1 MAGRPLILL
10 ANDDGVDAPGIRAL
24 DAALREAFDVVRVAP
39 EREMS
44 GQAHSITLTRPLRL
58 RRVADG
64 VHAVDGTPADCI
76 YVGLFHPDVLP
87 RRPDLIASGINHGA
101 NLGADVFYSGT
112 VAAAREGALR
122 GIPSVAFSQVGRA
135 DLAASAQRAR
145 RLVERLLEAEVP
157 PGDPPL
163 LNVNFPPGEPRG
175 TRATI
180 LGRRLYTDEVDVRRD
195 PRGREYLWI
204 GGPGAHHSPVEG
216 SDTDA
221 IDAGFVSVTPLLIRA
236 THADHL
242 GLAAWAAGNGPE
254 TPGEGT
260 PTP

>member
-1 MAGRPLILL
+1 MAERPLVLL
-10 ANDDGVDAPGIRAL
+10 ANDDGVDARGIRAL

-58 RRVADG
+58 RRVEAG
-64 VHAVDGTPADCI
+64 VFAVDGTPADCI

-87 RRPDLIASGINHGA
+87 RRPAAIVSGINHGP

-122 GIPSVAFSQVGRA
+122 GYRSIAFSQVGRG
-135 DLAASAQRAR
+135 DLAAAGRTAR
-145 RLVERLLEAEVP
+145 MIVERLLEAEVP

-163 LNVNFPPGEPRG
+163 LNVNFPEDPPKGM
-175 TRATI
+175 RATI
-180 LGRRLYTDEVDVRRD
+180 LGRRLYTDEVDVRHD

-204 GGPGAHHSPVEG
+204 GGPGARHSPVEG

-236 THADHL
+236 THPDHL
-242 GLAAWAAGNGPE
+242 GLAAWAAGADPAPRE
-254 TPGEGT
+254 
-260 PTP
+260 